1 MAVKITKEGLLN
13 DLDNLKKIT
22 ELPDLYLANYFE
34 GLRNKVDKEFATKQ
48 QELKNDREKKEEL
61 DKLWL
66 NMITKIDSF
75 EKNCIRKIYNLDA
88 NKIKI
93 NELEIKLKNDKFI
106 DLKQTQDE
114 IDKEENNLLQN
125 VFQNKTILFRKHPN
139 DDQSIKKII
148 DGQLI
153 FLGDEFIS
161 QKSIDEG

>member
-1 MAVKITKEGLLN
+1 
-13 DLDNLKKIT
+13 
-22 ELPDLYLANYFE
+22 
-34 GLRNKVDKEFATKQ
+34 
-48 QELKNDREKKEEL
+48 
-61 DKLWL
+61 
-66 NMITKIDSF
+66 MITKIDSF

>member
-48 QELKNDREKKEEL
+48 QELKNDREKKKEL

-75 EKNCIRKIYNLDA
+75 EKICIRKIYNLDA
-88 NKIKI
+88 NKLKI
-93 NELEIKLKNDKFI
+93 NELEIKLKNEKFI

-139 DDQSIKKII
+139 D
-148 DGQLI
+148 
-153 FLGDEFIS
+153 E
-161 QKSIDEG
+161 